1 MFLVKIGIL
10 QVFQLLKY
18 VKIGFCRGEGE
29 AASYLT
35 LPQLVEGLKLE
46 ERTRSISY
54 LLLLLTVQS
63 ITCFCSPWGVFEVDV
78 ENMRGVERGLDWVLH
93 HLAKK
98 RYSSLNFTPSC
109 FCLSGETGAIT
120 RAREKREQVISF
132 CDEIFSVNHLPC
144 LGGK

>member
-98 RYSSLNFTPSC
+98 RYIAQFTEFYPFMLLSFRRDWSYHSS
-109 FCLSGETGAIT
+109 
-120 RAREKREQVISF
+120 Q
-132 CDEIFSVNHLPC
+132 
-144 LGGK
+144 GKA